1 MLDLRRLKAFRE
13 VAARR
18 SFSAAAEALDY
29 TQSSVSQQVMALEQ
43 ELGVSLLD
51 RAERPVRATPAGE
64 LVLGRAEELIARAEA
79 IEAEL
84 RALSGGDLGTLR
96 VGGFSTA
103 WTTFLPAAVA
113 AFSREHPKVELELD
127 LLEPEPALHALR
139 RGDLDLAVVYLFPEK
154 TGPLDERIE
163 AFHLLDDPYALV
175 LPAGHRL
182 AKRRGLKFADLAE
195 ERWISPPAS
204 APYSQTLHDLLR
216 EHGGFTPQAHET
228 RDIAMAQPL
237 IATGLAVGLLP
248 AMSLV
253 QRHPGV
259 VVRSLPDGPM
269 ARSVW
274 ALRMARR
281 RTPSDEAM
289 IAAISKEAAKL

>member
-13 VAARR
+13 VATRR
-18 SFSAAAEALDY
+18 SFSAAAQALDY
-29 TQSSVSQQVMALEQ
+29 TQSSVSQQVMALEA

-51 RAERPVRATPAGE
+51 RAERPVRATAAGE
-64 LVLGRAEELIARAEA
+64 LVLTRAEELIARAEA

-84 RALSGGDLGTLR
+84 RALAGGELGTLR
-96 VGGFSTA
+96 LGGFSTA

-113 AFSREHPKVELELD
+113 AYSREHPQVELELD

-154 TGPLDERIE
+154 SGPLDERIE
-163 AFHLLDDPYALV
+163 RFHLLDDPYALV
-175 LPAGHRL
+175 LPARHPL
-182 AKRRGLKFADLAE
+182 AKRRRIEFSDLAE
-195 ERWISPPAS
+195 ERWIIPPAS

-216 EHGGFTPQAHET
+216 EYGGFTPKAHET

-248 AMSLV
+248 TMSLV

-259 VVRSLPDGPM
+259 VVRNLPSGAM

-289 IAAISKEAAKL
+289 IAAISREAATL